1 MIIIFDLD
9 GTLLNTIDDL
19 GYACNYALEQ
29 TGYPTHRI
37 DEYPRMV
44 GNGINNLIRRALPEA
59 ERTEE
64 NILRVRAHF
73 VPYYD
78 AHNCDYTRPYE
89 GIPELLQSLKAQGH
103 HLAVAS
109 NKYQAATEKIV
120 SHFSPG
126 IFDVI
131 LGEREGIARKPDPQI
146 VYDILSSLN
155 YKLEGFSQLS
165 TINYQLSTLNYQLS
179 TLNYQLSTIN
189 YQLIYL
195 GDSLVDRDTAA
206 NANVPFVA
214 CSWGFVS
221 RQALIE
227 AGVSRIIDHPAELAL
242 DIYIHQS
249 ILPQYDAFDGGHRR
263 DHAETVI
270 SESLKLAR
278 ANNADETMA
287 YVIAAYHDLGLKI
300 DRELH
305 HIHSG
310 EILMADNTLR
320 RFFTPEQL
328 LTMRDAVEDHRASS
342 KNPPRTIY
350 GAIVAEADRQID
362 PLTVIHRTMAYS
374 RKMLPEADFET
385 LYQRSLAHLHEKY
398 AEGGYM
404 KLWLHSERNVQGLAA
419 LRSLIHDEPH
429 LRTLCREWFDAAK
442 PY

>member
-1 MIIIFDLD
+1 MTIIFDLD
-9 GTLLNTIDDL
+9 GTLLHTIDDL

-29 TGYPTHRI
+29 SGYPTHRI
-37 DEYPRMV
+37 EEYPRMV

-78 AHNCDYTRPYE
+78 AHNCDYTRPYD
-89 GIPELLQSLKAQGH
+89 GIPDLLNTLKKQGH
-103 HLAVAS
+103 LLAVAS

-120 SHFSPG
+120 SHFFPG
-126 IFDVI
+126 VFDVI
-131 LGEREGIARKPDPQI
+131 LGEREGIPRKPDPQI
-146 VYDILSSLN
+146 VYDIFDRLRLTEHRPAMPDRVQTELL
-155 YKLEGFSQLS
+155 Y
-165 TINYQLSTLNYQLS
+165 I
-179 TLNYQLSTIN
+179 
-189 YQLIYL
+189 
-195 GDSLVDRDTAA
+195 GDSLVDFETAK

-214 CSWGFVS
+214 CSWGFVP
-221 RQALIE
+221 REKLVE

-242 DIYIHQS
+242 DVYIQQV

-270 SESLKLAR
+270 CESLKLAR
-278 ANNADETMA
+278 TNHADETMA
-287 YVIAAYHDLGLKI
+287 YVIAAYHDLGLRF
-300 DRELH
+300 DREKH

-310 EILMADNTLR
+310 EILMEDENLR
-320 RFFTPEQL
+320 QYFTPEQL
-328 LTMRDAVEDHRASS
+328 LTMRDAVEDHRASG

-374 RKMLPEADFET
+374 RKLFPDADFET
-385 LYQRSLAHLHEKY
+385 LYQRSLDHLHEKY

-404 KLWLHSERNVQGLAA
+404 KLWLNSERNVQGLAD
-419 LRSLIHDEPH
+419 LRSLIHDEPR
-429 LRTLCREWFDAAK
+429 LRALCLEWFERHNTNQ
-442 PY
+442 